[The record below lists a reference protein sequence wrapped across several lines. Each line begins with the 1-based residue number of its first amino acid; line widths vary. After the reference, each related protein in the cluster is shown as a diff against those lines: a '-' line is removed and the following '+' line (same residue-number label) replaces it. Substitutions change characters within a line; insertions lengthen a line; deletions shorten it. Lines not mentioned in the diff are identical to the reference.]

1 MEAIRDQAGRRLL
14 VQIGLVVGPLLAVAS
29 VVIGLGPQ
37 PGSMREAFDVMAVRG
52 GAIVAEDLL
61 ETLGFT
67 VLLAALAASAGCLR
81 GRGATLG
88 TLGAVLSVVGIAG
101 FGLSNGSGIAVVAL
115 AQLPDREAA
124 FQTATALS
132 DGGPLSVISSLG
144 WMLEIVAQIGMLL
157 VLIGL
162 VRGRVIR
169 PWPLVLA
176 ALGVAVNAVGGTLA
190 ATLVADA
197 LLVVTM
203 AWVAVAL
210 THTLEPVSWLR
221 RGSSTAPSAGPARQA
236 VP

>member
-14 VQIGLVVGPLLAVAS
+14 VEIGLVVGPLLAVAS

-101 FGLSNGSGIAVVAL
+101 FGLSNGSGIVLVAL

-132 DGGPLSVISSLG
+132 DGGPLAVISTLG
-144 WMLEIVAQIGMLL
+144 WLLEIVAQIGMLL
-157 VLIGL
+157 VMVGL

-176 ALGVAVNAVGGTLA
+176 VLGVAVNAVGGTLA
-190 ATLVADA
+190 ATLVADV

-210 THTLEPVSWLR
+210 TRTLEPISWLR
-221 RGSSTAPSAGPARQA
+221 RGSSTAPSADPARQA
-236 VP
+236 VR